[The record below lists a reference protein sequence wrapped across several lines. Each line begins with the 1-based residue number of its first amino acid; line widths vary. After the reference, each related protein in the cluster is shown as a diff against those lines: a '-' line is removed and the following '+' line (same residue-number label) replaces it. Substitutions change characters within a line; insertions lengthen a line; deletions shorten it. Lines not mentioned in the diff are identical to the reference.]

1 MSTEGCYEMKAVHVV
16 RPGEVAV
23 VERPVPTP
31 GPGEALLRV
40 RYAGI
45 CGSDLQTFAGTQPF
59 ATYPRVPG
67 HEFSAEVVDVHG
79 PAPHLSPG
87 LLVVGNPYFNCGTC
101 YSCTRGRVNCCR
113 RNETM
118 GVHRDGAFQEYLV
131 MPVERLHPA
140 SGVDP
145 QVAAMVEPF
154 SIGYH
159 AMNRAR
165 VAAGHRVLV
174 IGAGAI
180 GMLTMVAAQAR
191 GADVWIADV
200 LPERLELAR
209 SMGARD
215 AYDLRTTDV
224 TAVAAAATGGDGF
237 DVVGEA
243 TGLPVSFLN
252 AVEAAAFG
260 GVVALIGNGT
270 REVTFNQSVL
280 IKKELDVVG
289 SRNSLHAFEPLV
301 ELLRSGAVD
310 IAPVRTSV
318 RPFAET
324 VDAMRDLREHPARN
338 IKVLLDF

>member
-1 MSTEGCYEMKAVHVV
+1 MKAVHVV
-16 RPGEVAV
+16 RPGQIEVD
-23 VERPVPTP
+23 ELPIPSP

-67 HEFSAEVVDVHG
+67 HEFAAEVVEVNG
-79 PAPHLSPG
+79 TAPDLRQG
-87 LLVVGNPYFNCGTC
+87 LLVTGNPYFNCGAC
-101 YSCTRGRVNCCR
+101 YSCRRGRVNCCE
-113 RNETM
+113 NNQTM
-118 GVHRDGAFQEYLV
+118 GVHRDGSFQEYIV

-140 SGVDP
+140 AGVDP
-145 QVAAMVEPF
+145 QIAAMVEPF

-159 AMNRAR
+159 AMTRAR
-165 VAAGHRVLV
+165 VREGDKVLV

-180 GMLTMVAAQAR
+180 GMLTMVSAQVM

-200 LPERLELAR
+200 IPERLEVAKA
-209 SMGARD
+209 MGAED
-215 AYDLRTTDV
+215 AFDLRGTSIAD
-224 TAVAAAATGGDGF
+224 AAAAATGTDGF

-252 AVEAAAFG
+252 AIEAAAFG

-270 REVTFNQSVL
+270 REVTFNQSTI
-280 IKKELDVVG
+280 IKKELDVLG

-301 ELLRSGAVD
+301 QLLQGGAVD
-310 IAPVRTSV
+310 ISPIRTSV
-318 RPFAET
+318 RPSTET
-324 VDAMRDLREHPARN
+324 VEAMQDLRDHPDRN
-338 IKVLLDF
+338 IKVLIEF

>member
-1 MSTEGCYEMKAVHVV
+1 MKAVQVR
-16 RPGEVAV
+16 RPGEAAVA
-23 VERPVPTP
+23 EWPMPVP

-67 HEFSAEVVDVHG
+67 HEFSAEVVDVNG

-87 LLVVGNPYFNCGTC
+87 LLVVGNPYFNCGEC
-101 YSCTRGRVNCCR
+101 YSCRRGRVNCCR
-113 RNETM
+113 QKQTM
-118 GVHRDGAFQEYLV
+118 GVHRDGAFQEYVV
-131 MPVERLHPA
+131 MPVERLYPA
-140 SGVDP
+140 AGIDP
-145 QVAAMVEPF
+145 QIAAMIEPF

-159 AMNRAR
+159 AMTRAR
-165 VAAGHRVLV
+165 AAEGHRVLV

-180 GMLTMVAAQAR
+180 GMLTMVAAQAM
-191 GADVWIADV
+191 GADVWVADV
-200 LPERLELAR
+200 LPERLELAAAL
-209 SMGARD
+209 GAKD

-224 TAVAAAATGGDGF
+224 TRATAAATGGDGF

-252 AVEAAAFG
+252 AIEAAAFG
-260 GVVALIGNGT
+260 GTIALIGNGT
-270 REVTFNQSVL
+270 REVTFNQSIL

-289 SRNSLHAFEPLV
+289 SRNSLEAFQPLI
-301 ELLRSGAVD
+301 ELLQEGAVD
-310 IAPVRTSV
+310 IAGIRTSV

-324 VDAMRDLREHPARN
+324 VDAMRDLGAHPARN
-338 IKVLLDF
+338 LKVLIEF